1 MINDFSRDNKLSG
14 LDTLPKPLS
23 LTDPTASSSNL
34 KFSNM
39 SLARAFTL
47 RGKKSEANISPI
59 TMGRAASHRNGKPVN
74 RAQISSPVALV
85 STTNMLSYSA
95 PNITS
100 AQANYRDFSAS
111 TASST
116 SGEESD
122 ASTNSIHS
130 NDTNTDMS
138 SVDESPICAAPNH
151 LSSYFQPAVDTTNNS
166 PMHSP
171 SMSTSA
177 TFEAPILPQRA
188 ASHSKQA
195 HESLSRKRSVQR
207 MQSPPTSARA
217 SSEFT
222 PSLGASVEAPRD
234 NPFGKEL
241 EQLDEIAEEFGQTVR
256 NAEYDADTAYM
267 RSHNLGVYAASDYLN
282 EIHGMLA
289 ETFHEQREASAW
301 F

>member
-1 MINDFSRDNKLSG
+1 
-14 LDTLPKPLS
+14 
-23 LTDPTASSSNL
+23 
-34 KFSNM
+34 
-39 SLARAFTL
+39 
-47 RGKKSEANISPI
+47 
-59 TMGRAASHRNGKPVN
+59 
-74 RAQISSPVALV
+74 
-85 STTNMLSYSA
+85 
-95 PNITS
+95 
-100 AQANYRDFSAS
+100 
-111 TASST
+111 
-116 SGEESD
+116 
-122 ASTNSIHS
+122 
-130 NDTNTDMS
+130 
-138 SVDESPICAAPNH
+138 
-151 LSSYFQPAVDTTNNS
+151 
-166 PMHSP
+166 MHSP

-282 EIHGMLA
+282 EIHGMIA

>member
-1 MINDFSRDNKLSG
+1 
-14 LDTLPKPLS
+14 
-23 LTDPTASSSNL
+23 
-34 KFSNM
+34 M
-39 SLARAFTL
+39 SLARAFTF

-59 TMGRAASHRNGKPVN
+59 TMGRAASHRNGRPVV
-74 RAQISSPVALV
+74 RGQISSPVALV

-95 PNITS
+95 PNIDGTS
-100 AQANYRDFSAS
+100 PVGYRDFSAS